1 MKRFTRQ
8 FTWGGLLLLLFSLT
22 AEAAYWR
29 WSGTVP
35 KFRFISGWALFA
47 VMVFLTLYNARK
59 KLIFLRMGSSEA
71 WAQFH
76 IYAGYFTVLL
86 FVLHLNIRWPTG
98 WFECALAL
106 LYGIVTVSGVV
117 GLFLSR
123 TIPRRLTT
131 RGGEVVYERI
141 PALRHAL
148 QTEAEKLAVSGE
160 LKSVILAELYVRKLS
175 GFFAGPRNF
184 WPHFLESRR
193 PLKAL
198 LGEIEEVR
206 PFGNQ
211 QESEAL
217 EKLSVLVRRKD
228 GLDYHRS
235 LQLALKLWL
244 FVHLPFTY
252 SLMLFSLAHII
263 IVYAFSEGAG

>member
-86 FVLHLNIRWPTG
+86 LVLHLNIRWPTG

-106 LYGIVTVSGVV
+106 LRNSVSRGVSSGAFFFTV
-117 GLFLSR
+117 
-123 TIPRRLTT
+123 
-131 RGGEVVYERI
+131 
-141 PALRHAL
+141 
-148 QTEAEKLAVSGE
+148 
-160 LKSVILAELYVRKLS
+160 
-175 GFFAGPRNF
+175 AGP
-184 WPHFLESRR
+184 
-193 PLKAL
+193 KASKWTSDS
-198 LGEIEEVR
+198 GT
-206 PFGNQ
+206 PQ
-211 QESEAL
+211 ASSP
-217 EKLSVLVRRKD
+217 SV
-228 GLDYHRS
+228 
-235 LQLALKLWL
+235 
-244 FVHLPFTY
+244 
-252 SLMLFSLAHII
+252 MLFMKAP
-263 IVYAFSEGAG
+263 FPQR